1 MEISELKASHRKS
14 SGKGVSRRLRR
25 EGMTP
30 AVFYGPKSEPVLL
43 AVNSTDLK
51 KILKGKEE
59 NIFINL
65 QIVNGGNMEKFTLIK
80 ELQIDPVSRRFLHV
94 DFCEIDMERAIT
106 LDVPIHFKGQAI
118 GIDNGG
124 ELHHIK
130 REIKVSCLFTVLP
143 EFVEVDVSGLDI
155 GDSVKVQDIKLP
167 DGVNVLDP
175 QDMIIASVA
184 APKAVVKTEAVEE
197 EQEGEVVETPEEE
210 EKGK

>member
-1 MEISELKASHRKS
+1 MEISELKATLRKT

-30 AVFYGPKSEPVLL
+30 AVFYGPKTEPVLL

-65 QIVNGGNMEKFTLIK
+65 QIVNGGQTGKFTLIK
-80 ELQIDPVSRRFLHV
+80 ELQIDPVSRKFLHV

-106 LDVPIHFKGQAI
+106 LDIPIHFKGQSI
-118 GIDNGG
+118 GVENGG
-124 ELHHIK
+124 DLHHIR

-143 EFVEVDVSGLDI
+143 EFVEVDISLLNI
-155 GDSVKVQDIKLP
+155 GDSIKVQDIRLP

-175 QDMIIASVA
+175 QDTIIASVT
-184 APKAVVKTEAVEE
+184 APKAVVKAEEAVEE
-197 EQEGEVVETPEEE
+197 EQEAVETPEEE
-210 EKGK
+210 VK